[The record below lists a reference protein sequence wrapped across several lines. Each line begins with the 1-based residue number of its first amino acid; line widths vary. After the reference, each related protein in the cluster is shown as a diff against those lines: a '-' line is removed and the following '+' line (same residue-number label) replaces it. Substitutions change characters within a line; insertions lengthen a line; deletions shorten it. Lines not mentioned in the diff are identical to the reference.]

1 MLLTF
6 DMSMKY
12 NNTCSDS
19 FSFFCNY
26 FHEENSLKAT
36 YNFNVDKIMYM
47 YFIIKLNISERLRQE
62 KLAKAR
68 AARSSAPP
76 VTKVDIAPRP
86 PSEAKSID
94 EGLHIPEVSLA
105 YT

>member
-1 MLLTF
+1 
-6 DMSMKY
+6 
-12 NNTCSDS
+12 
-19 FSFFCNY
+19 
-26 FHEENSLKAT
+26 
-36 YNFNVDKIMYM
+36 M

-94 EGLHIPEVSLA
+94 EEPHIPEVSLV